1 MKRSVILSFILI
13 CISIIIGLVLNDWM
27 KTVYVS
33 GLMGI
38 IFFCIAGLLN
48 GAFASG
54 DRIRANTSIESTA
67 DRIQKSKITS
77 FMVAV
82 GLFNSIVA
90 GIVFFTI
97 NKGQF

>member
-1 MKRSVILSFILI
+1 MIF
-13 CISIIIGLVLNDWM
+13 ISIIIGLLLNDWM

-33 GLMGI
+33 GIIGI

-48 GAFASG
+48 GAFVSG
-54 DRIRANTSIESTA
+54 DRHRSNISIESPD
-67 DRIQKSKITS
+67 DRVQKSRITS
-77 FMVAV
+77 FMLSV

-97 NKGQF
+97 NNGQF

>member
-1 MKRSVILSFILI
+1 MRRLIILSFLLI
-13 CISIIIGLVLNDWM
+13 CISIIIGLTLNDWM

-33 GLMGI
+33 GVIGI

-54 DRIRANTSIESTA
+54 DRLRANNSIENA
-67 DRIQKSKITS
+67 EDRIQKNKITS
-77 FMVAV
+77 FMLSV
-82 GLFNSIVA
+82 GLFNIIVA

-97 NKGQF
+97 NNG